1 MTIETVFET
10 LKKNNNIDNE
20 FKDLIQELIIIFS
33 KFFPNVDLTNLNSR
47 LDTLKIVKSSKF
59 VSNDI
64 IDYNS
69 TNNELLFN
77 LEEIMKDYD
86 LRHVLMHGLLRIITS
101 HDNTFGFD
109 QNNRFVAL
117 NIGYTE
123 IITNFIIGNDSELTI
138 FDDEVIAT
146 NLIADV
152 VGHDVLFQAYFTNNS
167 NLLATTL
174 MNKGVE

>member
-1 MTIETVFET
+1 MTIEVVFET
-10 LKKNNNIDNE
+10 LKKNSNIDNE
-20 FKDLIQELIIIFS
+20 FKELIQELIIIFTQ
-33 KFFPNVDLTNLNSR
+33 FFPNVDLTNLNNR
-47 LDTLKIVKSSKF
+47 LENLKIIKSNKL

-69 TNNELLFN
+69 VTNELIFN

-86 LRHVLMHGLLRIITS
+86 LRHVLMHGLLRIITA
-101 HDNTFGFD
+101 HDNTFGFN
-109 QNNRFVAL
+109 QNDRFIAL

-123 IITNFIIGNDSELTI
+123 IITNFIIGNNSDLTL

-152 VGHDVLFQAYFTNNS
+152 IGHDVLFQAYFTNNA
-167 NLLATTL
+167 NLVASSLVD
-174 MNKGVE
+174 KGVE